1 MGQQEVYEFLAENS
15 GEWYSSR
22 DISDELG
29 VSIGSVTMSLK
40 KLRDSDMIDYK
51 EVGKR
56 NTYHYMV
63 SEDDQ

>member
-22 DISDELG
+22 NISDELG

-40 KLRDSDMIDYK
+40 KLRDTDMIEYK

-63 SEDDQ
+63 REDEG

>member
-22 DISDELG
+22 NISDELG
-29 VSIGSVTMSLK
+29 VSIGSATMSLK
-40 KLRDSDMIDYK
+40 KLRDTDMIEYK

-63 SEDDQ
+63 REDEG

>member
-22 DISDELG
+22 NISDELG

-40 KLRDSDMIDYK
+40 KLRDTDMIEYK

-56 NTYHYMV
+56 NTYHYTV
-63 SEDDQ
+63 QEDEG

>member
-1 MGQQEVYEFLAENS
+1 MGQQEVYEFLAGHS
-15 GEWYSSR
+15 GDWYSSR

-40 KLRDSDMIDYK
+40 KLRDSDMIEYK

-63 SEDDQ
+63 EEEAQ

>member
-1 MGQQEVYEFLAENS
+1 MGQQEVYEFLASNR
-15 GEWYSSR
+15 GEWYTSR
-22 DISDELG
+22 NISDELG

-40 KLRDSDMIDYK
+40 KLRDTDMIEYK

-63 SEDDQ
+63 AEEA